1 LESVVLSYLQ
11 IAASI
16 LILLPFVLSQLGRL
30 APASRCYGICN
41 LVGSSVLA
49 VDAAIGR
56 QWGFLLLEGVW
67 ALVSAASFVHAPRR
81 GRVGSTGST
90 A

>member
-1 LESVVLSYLQ
+1 MLSYLQ
-11 IAASI
+11 IAASL

-30 APASRCYGICN
+30 TPASRRYGICN

-49 VDAAIGR
+49 VDAALGG

-67 ALVSAASFVHAPRR
+67 ALVSAASLFRSPRQDR
-81 GRVGSTGST
+81 ANQARSTT
-90 A
+90 R